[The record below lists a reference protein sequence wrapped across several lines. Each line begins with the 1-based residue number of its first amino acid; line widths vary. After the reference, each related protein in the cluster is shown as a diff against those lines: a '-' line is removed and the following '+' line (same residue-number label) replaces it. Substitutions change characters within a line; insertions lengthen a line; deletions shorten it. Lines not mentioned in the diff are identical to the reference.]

1 MLQKLLSGD
10 GGSGPPSPGISLIAC
25 DLQRSLNILTL
36 PLDVAADDADD
47 ADDADAHTPLCD
59 YVPMPDLLQ
68 NLCQVMVALGHRHL
82 T

>member
-1 MLQKLLSGD
+1 MPKRKGTARTEQAASARRRVHSMLQKLLSGD

-59 YVPMPDLLQ
+59 
-68 NLCQVMVALGHRHL
+68 
-82 T
+82 